1 MEEHM
6 KNNSKARNREHR
18 TKPSKAPVS
27 IQVKLDRETFEQ
39 LKRIESQTALS
50 RDTIFLAGLAWC
62 CKEFFNS

>member
-1 MEEHM
+1 M

-39 LKRIESQTALS
+39 VKRIESHTALT

-62 CKEFFNS
+62 SKECFNS